1 MTGTYGPPE
10 EKHSRRVLRGQLL
23 KGKFKSFN
31 SLFHSVYLGLS
42 TPFFFYCQHVC
53 RALSVENVCGETW
66 RQVKTDR
73 TSIKNLQKKIV
84 PQGSH
89 VV

>member
-31 SLFHSVYLGLS
+31 SLFHSVCLA
-42 TPFFFYCQHVC
+42 FFNTFDFYCRFIC
-53 RALSVENVCGETW
+53 RVIFVG
-66 RQVKTDR
+66 RM
-73 TSIKNLQKKIV
+73 
-84 PQGSH
+84 
-89 VV
+89 